1 MMHDILRRTMERAQN
16 VHTPSIVRAAS
27 EQQQL
32 LSQAGPSHGRQMAT
46 NPAAALTS
54 QRGFDDDEDT
64 ASKPESQLESTS
76 SRLGLLQFIQLLRSN
91 GVREDQA
98 SDEQAELVFSKHAS
112 MGTGGKI
119 NFLAVQTAVRAGR
132 ENVRMLL
139 ESECES

>member
-1 MMHDILRRTMERAQN
+1 M
-16 VHTPSIVRAAS
+16 
-27 EQQQL
+27 
-32 LSQAGPSHGRQMAT
+32 
-46 NPAAALTS
+46 
-54 QRGFDDDEDT
+54 
-64 ASKPESQLESTS
+64 
-76 SRLGLLQFIQLLRSN
+76 RSN